1 VEPKTSSSCSQN
13 TCTRIYPKAVHQKL
27 LPNDGVRVRRV
38 SDSRTISQAAGT
50 LREEKPYV
58 HTLQYCEYR
67 CYAQNGRMSVWP

>member
-50 LREEKPYV
+50 WKRS
-58 HTLQYCEYR
+58 
-67 CYAQNGRMSVWP
+67 RMFIHFNIVNIGAMPKMGG